1 MFNIGIVDLVKR
13 TKAVSV
19 AEYDY
24 EWVDFEFP
32 NDEIGIVI
40 DLEEPIEQSKS
51 LGIEEIVCFVRV
63 MWQNSEFGTAWHLS
77 DELILLKKANNT

>member
-1 MFNIGIVDLVKR
+1 MFNIGIGDLVKR
-13 TKAVSV
+13 TKVLSV

-40 DLEEPIEQSKS
+40 DLEEPIEQSRFKWS
-51 LGIEEIVCFVRV
+51 G
-63 MWQNSEFGTAWHLS
+63 
-77 DELILLKKANNT
+77 K